1 MRPFTWLMAFGL
13 IGPTVRIFNFDTAPL
28 GRVPP
33 GWTVAMTHHGAAPQW
48 EIRRDLSAPTQPYVL
63 AQVSTDPTGN
73 RFPLAILDSVEF
85 HDGDVS
91 VRLKPV
97 AGRQDEAGGVVF
109 RYIDENNYYL
119 ARANAVQDN
128 VALFKVENGERT
140 QIAVARHDLPLNV
153 WEILKVS
160 ARGAR
165 LQVYVDHRRILQ
177 AWDATFS
184 GSGKVGLWTVGDSVT
199 YFDDFRVYT
208 R

>member
-1 MRPFTWLMAFGL
+1 
-13 IGPTVRIFNFDTAPL
+13 
-28 GRVPP
+28 
-33 GWTVAMTHHGAAPQW
+33 MTNRGAAPEW
-48 EIRRDLSAPTQPYVL
+48 EIRRDLSARTQPYVF
-63 AQVSTDPTGN
+63 AQVSTDPIGN
-73 RFPLAILDSVEF
+73 RFPLAILDAVQF

-91 VRLKPV
+91 VRVKPV

-109 RYIDENNYYL
+109 RYIDANNYYL
-119 ARANAVQDN
+119 ARTNAIQGN

-140 QIAVARHDLPLNV
+140 QIAVARHDVPVNV
-153 WEILKVS
+153 WGILKVS

-165 LQVYVDHRRILQ
+165 LQVYLDHRRVLQ
-177 AWDATFS
+177 AWDVTFS

>member
-1 MRPFTWLMAFGL
+1 MAFGL
-13 IGPTVRIFNFDTAPL
+13 IGPTARVFNFDTAPL

-33 GWTVAMTHHGAAPQW
+33 GWTVAMTNRGAVPQW
-48 EIRRDLSAPTQPYVL
+48 EIRRDGSAPTQPYVL

-73 RFPLAILDSVEF
+73 RFPLAILDSVKF

-97 AGRQDEAGGVVF
+97 AGSQSQAGGVVF
-109 RYIDENNYYL
+109 RYIDANNYYL
-119 ARANAVQDN
+119 ARANAIQEN
-128 VALFKVENGERT
+128 VALFRVENGERT
-140 QIAVARHDLPLNV
+140 QISVARHDLPLNA
-153 WEILKVS
+153 WRILKVS
-160 ARGAR
+160 VRGAR

>member
-1 MRPFTWLMAFGL
+1 MAFGL
-13 IGPTVRIFNFDTAPL
+13 ISPTVRIFNFDAAPL

-33 GWTVAMTHHGAAPQW
+33 GWTVAMTNRGAAPQW
-48 EIRRDLSAPTQPYVL
+48 EVRRDLSAPTQPYVL

-73 RFPLAILDSVEF
+73 RFPLAILDSVELQ
-85 HDGDVS
+85 DGDVS

-109 RYIDENNYYL
+109 RYIDANNYYL
-119 ARANAVQDN
+119 ARANAIQEN
-128 VALFKVENGERT
+128 VALYKVENGERT

-153 WEILKVS
+153 WETLKVS
-160 ARGAR
+160 VRGAR

-177 AWDATFS
+177 AWDATFG

>member
-1 MRPFTWLMAFGL
+1 MRSITWLMAIGL
-13 IGPTVRIFNFDTAPL
+13 IGPTAKIINFDTAAL
-28 GRVPP
+28 GGVPP
-33 GWTVAMTHHGAAPQW
+33 GWTVAMTNRGAAPQW

-73 RFPLAILDSVEF
+73 RFPLAILDSVQF
-85 HDGDVS
+85 RDGDVS

-109 RYIDENNYYL
+109 RYIDANNYYL
-119 ARANAVQDN
+119 ARANAIQGN
-128 VALFKVENGERT
+128 VALYKVENGERT
-140 QIAVARHDLPLNV
+140 QIAVARHDLPLNG
-153 WEILKVS
+153 WRILKVS

-165 LQVYVDHRRILQ
+165 LQVYLDHRRILQ
-177 AWDATFS
+177 SWDATFS